1 MAVTWLCGSSG
12 AGKTTFAEKFKGQKN
27 TIIIDADAVRNTINS
42 DLGFTPEDRM
52 KNNLRIAQMARLL
65 SDQGMHVIVAVIA
78 PYKKARAEIKKIC
91 NPLFIRVDHKG
102 SKGREDDVKFEEL
115 PNPLTFNIQL

>member
-1 MAVTWLCGSSG
+1 MIIYIVGPSGS
-12 AGKTTFAEKFKGQKN
+12 GKTTLAKKFKGAIN
-27 TIIIDADAVRNTINS
+27 LDGDDVRKIWP
-42 DLGFTPEDRM
+42 DLKFTPEDRIE
-52 KNNLRIAQMARLL
+52 NNMRVARLAKIL
-65 SDQGMHVIVAVIA
+65 SDQGKVVVVSTIC
-78 PYKKARAEIKKIC
+78 PYKKLRSDIQKIC